1 MDAERPSEQLIGG
14 DKDSHDCLIAADYS
28 WCEVKQKCLRTWEE
42 KCEVATTT
50 DQTASWKTYRNDK
63 YGYEIKY
70 PEDFF
75 WMYSNPN
82 TPDPARMNF
91 VEIVNFSDKT
101 KSLTIDTLYPDEELK
116 NRTLSSHTNP
126 DELDIIKY
134 AAQKYNQNK
143 YQIIYLNPNLPAL
156 KWDNL
161 MNEDIDFPSLI
172 HPDLPSGE
180 NIRLLIRKHLTKFSL
195 LFASRN
201 NCLRPTHLAG

>member
-116 NRTLSSHTNP
+116 NRTLSSH
-126 DELDIIKY
+126 
-134 AAQKYNQNK
+134 
-143 YQIIYLNPNLPAL
+143 PNLPAL

-161 MNEDIDFPSLI
+161 MRALI
-172 HPDLPSGE
+172 FHYQPYFEVSISDTSRFAECG
-180 NIRLLIRKHLTKFSL
+180 KHSPVDQKTFDQILSTFRFTK
-195 LFASRN
+195 
-201 NCLRPTHLAG
+201 CP